1 MDLVFVD
8 PPYRMGM
15 LLPVLEELC
24 SLDILASPSTLVA
37 QSEQREVSASPCEQS
52 GDGQVEN
59 LWRHP
64 DNPLSTRGTA
74 MSSKLVIYPGTF
86 DPITNGHISVV
97 SRALKIFDRLVI
109 AILNNPNKLPLFTME
124 ERIQMIRDVLK
135 DQRHVEVE
143 SFNGLLVDYV
153 IQKKTN
159 VVIRGLRALSD
170 FEYEFQ
176 MALMNRKLNREVQ
189 SIFLMTDYK
198 WFYTSSTIIKE
209 AASLGGD
216 VSGLGPSDRLQE
228 TETKIRVLKR
238 S

>member
-1 MDLVFVD
+1 
-8 PPYRMGM
+8 
-15 LLPVLEELC
+15 
-24 SLDILASPSTLVA
+24 
-37 QSEQREVSASPCEQS
+37 
-52 GDGQVEN
+52 
-59 LWRHP
+59 
-64 DNPLSTRGTA
+64 
-74 MSSKLVIYPGTF
+74 MSSKVVIYPGTF

-109 AILNNPNKLPLFTME
+109 AILNNPNKVPLFSME
-124 ERIQMIRDVLK
+124 ERIQMIREVLK
-135 DQRHVEVE
+135 DQRHVEVD

-216 VSGLGPSDRLQE
+216 VSGLVPPIVCR
-228 TETKIRVLKR
+228 KLKQKFGY
-238 S
+238 

>member
-1 MDLVFVD
+1 
-8 PPYRMGM
+8 
-15 LLPVLEELC
+15 
-24 SLDILASPSTLVA
+24 
-37 QSEQREVSASPCEQS
+37 
-52 GDGQVEN
+52 
-59 LWRHP
+59 
-64 DNPLSTRGTA
+64 
-74 MSSKLVIYPGTF
+74 MSSKVVIYPGTF

-109 AILNNPNKLPLFTME
+109 AILNNPNKVPLFSME
-124 ERIQMIRDVLK
+124 ERTQMIREVLK
-135 DQRHVEVE
+135 DQRHVEVD

-216 VSGLGPSDRLQE
+216 VSGLVPPIVCR
-228 TETKIRVLKR
+228 KLKQKFGY
-238 S
+238 

>member
-1 MDLVFVD
+1 
-8 PPYRMGM
+8 
-15 LLPVLEELC
+15 
-24 SLDILASPSTLVA
+24 
-37 QSEQREVSASPCEQS
+37 
-52 GDGQVEN
+52 
-59 LWRHP
+59 
-64 DNPLSTRGTA
+64 
-74 MSSKLVIYPGTF
+74 MSSKVVIYPGTF
-86 DPITNGHISVV
+86 DPITNGHISII

-109 AILNNPNKLPLFTME
+109 AILNNPQKLPLFTIE
-124 ERIQMIRDVLK
+124 ERIQMIREVLK
-135 DQRHVEVE
+135 DQRHVEVD

-209 AASLGGD
+209 AASLGGE
-216 VSGLGPSDRLQE
+216 VSGLVPPIVCR
-228 TETKIRVLKR
+228 KLKQKFGY
-238 S
+238 

>member
-1 MDLVFVD
+1 
-8 PPYRMGM
+8 
-15 LLPVLEELC
+15 
-24 SLDILASPSTLVA
+24 
-37 QSEQREVSASPCEQS
+37 
-52 GDGQVEN
+52 
-59 LWRHP
+59 
-64 DNPLSTRGTA
+64 
-74 MSSKLVIYPGTF
+74 MSSKLAVYPGSF
-86 DPITNGHISVV
+86 DPITNGHISIV
-97 SRALKIFDRLVI
+97 SRALKVFDRLVI
-109 AILNNPNKLPLFTME
+109 AILNNPQKLPLFSME
-124 ERIQMIRDVLK
+124 ERIQMIREVLK
-135 DQRHVEVE
+135 DQRHLEVE

-216 VSGLGPSDRLQE
+216 VSGLVPPIVC
-228 TETKIRVLKR
+228 KKLKEKFGY
-238 S
+238 

>member
-1 MDLVFVD
+1 
-8 PPYRMGM
+8 
-15 LLPVLEELC
+15 
-24 SLDILASPSTLVA
+24 
-37 QSEQREVSASPCEQS
+37 
-52 GDGQVEN
+52 
-59 LWRHP
+59 
-64 DNPLSTRGTA
+64 
-74 MSSKLVIYPGTF
+74 MSSKVVIYPGTF
-86 DPITNGHISVV
+86 DPFTNGHISII

-109 AILNNPNKLPLFTME
+109 AILNNPQKLPLFSME
-124 ERIQMIRDVLK
+124 ERIQMIREVLK
-135 DQRHVEVE
+135 DHRHVEID

-216 VSGLGPSDRLQE
+216 VSGLVPPVVCR
-228 TETKIRVLKR
+228 KLKEKFGY
-238 S
+238 